1 MADQQ
6 GIKEKYLKLLK
17 QSFGPSLI
25 IFALLAIGSGL
36 TVYHL
41 KGPSSYE
48 RAIIDALELLTFIA
62 PRVGAA
68 VIIAAF
74 LQILIPQVII
84 SRLIGEKAGIKSVF
98 IATVAGSLTPGGPL
112 TSFPVVIALYASGAN
127 KGALVAYITSWAM
140 IGMQRIIVWE
150 LPLLGPDIT
159 FIRVSASILLPIIA
173 GTLSLYMPIRLTL
186 TNPQELK

>member
-6 GIKEKYLKLLK
+6 GVKDKYLKILK
-17 QSFGPSLI
+17 KSFGPSLI

-48 RAIIDALELLTFIA
+48 RAIIDALELLTFIG

-74 LQILIPQVII
+74 LQILIPQEVI

-159 FIRVSASILLPIIA
+159 FIRVSASLLLPIIA
-173 GTLSLYMPIRLTL
+173 GTLSLYLPIRLIL
-186 TNPQELK
+186 TKPPEFK

>member
-1 MADQQ
+1 MADEQDN
-6 GIKEKYLKLLK
+6 KKKYLNLLK

-25 IFALLAIGSGL
+25 IFALLAIGAGL
-36 TVYHL
+36 AVYHFE
-41 KGPSSYE
+41 GSSSYD
-48 RAIIDALELLTFIA
+48 RAIADALELLAFIA
-62 PRVGAA
+62 PRIGAA

-74 LQILIPQVII
+74 LQILIPREVI

-98 IATVAGSLTPGGPL
+98 MATVAGSLTPGGPL
-112 TSFPVVIALYASGAN
+112 TSFPVVIALYAAGAN

-159 FIRVSASILLPIIA
+159 FIRVSASMLLPIIA
-173 GTLSLYMPIRLTL
+173 GILALYIPIRITL
-186 TNPQELK
+186 TKPPEFK

>member
-6 GIKEKYLKLLK
+6 GIKEKYLKLLQ

-112 TSFPVVIALYASGAN
+112 TSFPGVIALYASGAN

-150 LPLLGPDIT
+150 LPLLGADIT

>member
-6 GIKEKYLKLLK
+6 GIKEKYLKLLQ

-112 TSFPVVIALYASGAN
+112 TSFPVVIALYASGAY

>member
-6 GIKEKYLKLLK
+6 GIKDKYLKILK
-17 QSFGPSLI
+17 KSFGPSLI

-36 TVYHL
+36 TVYHQ

-74 LQILIPQVII
+74 LQILIPQVVI

-186 TNPQELK
+186 TNPKELK

>member
-6 GIKEKYLKLLK
+6 GIKDKYLKILK
-17 QSFGPSLI
+17 KSFGPSLI

-48 RAIIDALELLTFIA
+48 RAIIDALELLTFIG

-74 LQILIPQVII
+74 LQILIPQEVI

-140 IGMQRIIVWE
+140 IGIQRIMVWE

-159 FIRVSASILLPIIA
+159 FIRVSASLLLPIIA
-173 GTLSLYMPIRLTL
+173 GILSLYMPIRLTL
-186 TNPQELK
+186 TKPQEFK

>member
-6 GIKEKYLKLLK
+6 GIKEKYLKLLQ

>member
-1 MADQQ
+1 MADEQDN
-6 GIKEKYLKLLK
+6 KKKYLNLLK

-36 TVYHL
+36 AVYHF
-41 KGPSSYE
+41 KGSSSYG
-48 RAIIDALELLTFIA
+48 RAIVDALELLAFIA

-74 LQILIPQVII
+74 LQILIPREVI

-112 TSFPVVIALYASGAN
+112 TSFPVVIALYAAGAN

-150 LPLLGPDIT
+150 LPLLGPDVT
-159 FIRVSASILLPIIA
+159 FIRVSASLLLPIIA
-173 GTLSLYMPIRLTL
+173 GMLALYIPIRLTF
-186 TNPQELK
+186 TKPQEFK

>member
-1 MADQQ
+1 MGDQQ

-17 QSFGPSLI
+17 QSFGPSLL
-25 IFALLAIGSGL
+25 IFALLAIGLGL
-36 TVYHL
+36 AVYHF

-74 LQILIPQVII
+74 LQILIPQEVI

-159 FIRVSASILLPIIA
+159 FIRVSASLLLPIIA
-173 GTLSLYMPIRLTL
+173 GTLSLYLPIRLIL
-186 TNPQELK
+186 TKPPEFK

>member
-48 RAIIDALELLTFIA
+48 RAIIDASELLTFIA

-84 SRLIGEKAGIKSVF
+84 SRLIGEKAGIKSIF

-159 FIRVSASILLPIIA
+159 FIRFSASLLLPIIA

-186 TNPQELK
+186 TKPQEFK

>member
-6 GIKEKYLKLLK
+6 GIKDKYLKILK
-17 QSFGPSLI
+17 KSFGPSLI

-48 RAIIDALELLTFIA
+48 RAIIDALELLTFIG

-74 LQILIPQVII
+74 LQILIPQEVI

-140 IGMQRIIVWE
+140 IGIQRIMVWE

-159 FIRVSASILLPIIA
+159 FIRVSASLLLPIIA
-173 GTLSLYMPIRLTL
+173 GILALYIPIRITL
-186 TNPQELK
+186 TKPPEFK

>member
-6 GIKEKYLKLLK
+6 GIKEKYLKLLQ

-74 LQILIPQVII
+74 LQILIPQVVI

-186 TNPQELK
+186 TNPQELN

>member
-1 MADQQ
+1 MADEQDN
-6 GIKEKYLKLLK
+6 KKKYLNLLK

-25 IFALLAIGSGL
+25 IFALLAIGLGL
-36 TVYHL
+36 AVYHF
-41 KGPSSYE
+41 KGPSSYD
-48 RAIIDALELLTFIA
+48 RAIVDALELLGFIA

-74 LQILIPQVII
+74 LQILIPREVI

-112 TSFPVVIALYASGAN
+112 TSFPVVIALYAAGAN

-150 LPLLGPDIT
+150 LPLLGPDVT
-159 FIRVSASILLPIIA
+159 FIRVSASLLLPIIA
-173 GTLSLYMPIRLTL
+173 GMLALYIPIRLTF
-186 TNPQELK
+186 TKPQEFK

>member
-74 LQILIPQVII
+74 LQILIPQVVI

>member
-1 MADQQ
+1 MADEQDN
-6 GIKEKYLKLLK
+6 KKKYLNLLK

-36 TVYHL
+36 AVYYF
-41 KGPSSYE
+41 KGSSSYD
-48 RAIIDALELLTFIA
+48 RAIVDASELLAFIA

-74 LQILIPQVII
+74 LQILIPREVI

-98 IATVAGSLTPGGPL
+98 IATIAGSLTPGGPL
-112 TSFPVVIALYASGAN
+112 TSFPVVIALYAAGAN

-150 LPLLGPDIT
+150 LPLLGPDVT
-159 FIRVSASILLPIIA
+159 FVRVSASLLLPIIA
-173 GTLSLYMPIRLTL
+173 GMLALYIPIRLTL
-186 TNPQELK
+186 TKPPEIK

>member
-1 MADQQ
+1 MADEQEN
-6 GIKEKYLKLLK
+6 KKKYLNLLK

-36 TVYHL
+36 AVHHF
-41 KGPSSYE
+41 KGSSSYG
-48 RAIIDALELLTFIA
+48 RAIVDALELLAFIA

-74 LQILIPQVII
+74 LQILIPREVI
-84 SRLIGEKAGIKSVF
+84 SRLIVEKAGIKSVF

-112 TSFPVVIALYASGAN
+112 TSFPVVIALYAAGAN

-150 LPLLGPDIT
+150 LPLLGPDVT
-159 FIRVSASILLPIIA
+159 FIRVSASLLLPIIA
-173 GTLSLYMPIRLTL
+173 GMLALYIPIRLTF
-186 TNPQELK
+186 TKPQEFK